1 MTLPMTRPWKHPKTG
16 LYWLRKRVP
25 DGLQKLVGK
34 REEKFSLRTRNPE
47 EAKRLH
53 AQALLDLEARWARL
67 RKGARP
73 LATNDIQL
81 VAKDFGAFYV
91 SYFGGS
97 GSTGAGASASPWKC
111 KALDEAE
118 PARWISTGFDDGRKR
133 ATGGAIVD
141 AYSKAEGL
149 LLPPRYLSDQ

>member
-1 MTLPMTRPWKHPKTG
+1 
-16 LYWLRKRVP
+16 
-25 DGLQKLVGK
+25 
-34 REEKFSLRTRNPE
+34 
-47 EAKRLH
+47 LH

-118 PARWISTGFDDGRKR
+118 PARWIAEPRVALAAYTEALAIDPKVGVKRRADQLRK
-133 ATGGAIVD
+133 AVPT
-141 AYSKAEGL
+141 
-149 LLPPRYLSDQ
+149 